1 MSRHHR
7 PIALAALL
15 STLAPALS
23 PSAALA
29 ATPKP
34 EAHANGTLTLRASLS
49 HKVLPNRASSEVYAS
64 IKIKAGDL
72 STAAKKRMPMNLSV
86 VIDRSTSMSG
96 DKIKH
101 AKEAA
106 HKLIDL
112 LGPND
117 RLAIVSYGSDV
128 RTELASMPVTDANRE
143 LMHNAVNGIRLRGS
157 TNLAGGFSQGC
168 ALARAHTS
176 DGVVSRV
183 ILMSDGQ
190 ANVGVTTK
198 EGLGGLTRGCLNQG
212 VSSSTMGV
220 GLGYNEDLMTH
231 MAKEGAGNYHFIENE
246 KALAKIFTTEAQGL
260 ASTVAQ
266 NTTLTIDLAPGV
278 EMLSL
283 HGFSFRAKGNRVTI
297 PLAEFFARQQK
308 DLLLRLSISAQQAG
322 ERPVLT
328 AKLGYKDLTRDKKS
342 TQAAVQL
349 GAKISGDKKLIAKN
363 LNTPVISRAQQVAV
377 STTMEQAMTEYERG
391 NTKGAVKLLEDQR
404 SSMNRQRKEYAF
416 GDDKA
421 YDRVDKELK
430 TMQSTIKQNQ
440 AQSAEGQRL
449 RKSKKARSY
458 QIQNMADAF

>member
-15 STLAPALS
+15 TTLAPALS

-143 LMHNAVNGIRLRGS
+143 LMKITHCTSCLSPTFSQTLPTVRPLSPRA
-157 TNLAGGFSQGC
+157 LAGCF
-168 ALARAHTS
+168 
-176 DGVVSRV
+176 
-183 ILMSDGQ
+183 
-190 ANVGVTTK
+190 
-198 EGLGGLTRGCLNQG
+198 GG
-212 VSSSTMGV
+212 S
-220 GLGYNEDLMTH
+220 
-231 MAKEGAGNYHFIENE
+231 
-246 KALAKIFTTEAQGL
+246 
-260 ASTVAQ
+260 
-266 NTTLTIDLAPGV
+266 APPG
-278 EMLSL
+278 
-283 HGFSFRAKGNRVTI
+283 K
-297 PLAEFFARQQK
+297 
-308 DLLLRLSISAQQAG
+308 
-322 ERPVLT
+322 
-328 AKLGYKDLTRDKKS
+328 
-342 TQAAVQL
+342 
-349 GAKISGDKKLIAKN
+349 
-363 LNTPVISRAQQVAV
+363 
-377 STTMEQAMTEYERG
+377 
-391 NTKGAVKLLEDQR
+391 
-404 SSMNRQRKEYAF
+404 
-416 GDDKA
+416 
-421 YDRVDKELK
+421 
-430 TMQSTIKQNQ
+430 
-440 AQSAEGQRL
+440 
-449 RKSKKARSY
+449 
-458 QIQNMADAF
+458 